1 MISAVITAV
10 FAVVYLL
17 ATGMLCRRLKLNTRA
32 LCLGGVICAL
42 TLVLATI
49 RIPLPTGSNITCG
62 SWIPLMLL
70 ALVYDYRLSMLT
82 GWVCGILAMIL
93 IPGWQAVHWAQIFVQ
108 QLVCFSC
115 LGYAGVFGSDKR
127 WKAVCGMALAV
138 FIRCCGHVL
147 SGVIFYSQ
155 NAWDGWGAWGYSLAY
170 NLSSRL
176 PEGILSILIVSLL
189 PLKLMRRTMCK
200 EGGLA

>member
-1 MISAVITAV
+1 MISLTITAV

-17 ATGMLCRRLKLNTRA
+17 ATLGLCRGVKLDARA
-32 LCLGGVICAL
+32 LCLGGVVCAL
-42 TLVLATI
+42 TLVLASI
-49 RIPLPTGSNITCG
+49 RVPLPTGSNITCG

-70 ALVYDYRLSMLT
+70 ALVYDYRLSILT
-82 GWVCGILAMIL
+82 GWVCGLLAMIL

-115 LGYAGVFGSDKR
+115 LGYAGIFGSEKR
-127 WKAVCGMALAV
+127 QKALCGMVLAV
-138 FIRCCGHVL
+138 FLRCCGHVL

-176 PEGILSILIVSLL
+176 PEGILSIVIVALL
-189 PLKLMRRTMCK
+189 PLKLLRRSALK
-200 EGGLA
+200 GGAV